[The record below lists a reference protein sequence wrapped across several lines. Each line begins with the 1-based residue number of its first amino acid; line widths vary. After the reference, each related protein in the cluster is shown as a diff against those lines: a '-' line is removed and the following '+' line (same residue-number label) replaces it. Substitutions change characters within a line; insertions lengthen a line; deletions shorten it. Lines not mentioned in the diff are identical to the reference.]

1 VRFIEAVPILVRRNP
16 GRHPKSGR
24 KDNCFECP
32 THQAFVDFLGPRC
45 KRHVQLRI
53 WARIVLTV
61 GCAPDVPR
69 LSTLAFGLGR
79 GGIGGIAWQALM
91 QAQTRG

>member
-32 THQAFVDFLGPRC
+32 THQAFVEFLGPRC
-45 KRHVQLRI
+45 KHHVQLRI
-53 WARIVLTV
+53 WARIVLAV
-61 GCAPDVPR
+61 SCALGVFR
-69 LSTLAFGLGR
+69 LRTLVFALGR
-79 GGIGGIAWQALM
+79 GGIAWRALM
-91 QAQTRG
+91 QAQTRD